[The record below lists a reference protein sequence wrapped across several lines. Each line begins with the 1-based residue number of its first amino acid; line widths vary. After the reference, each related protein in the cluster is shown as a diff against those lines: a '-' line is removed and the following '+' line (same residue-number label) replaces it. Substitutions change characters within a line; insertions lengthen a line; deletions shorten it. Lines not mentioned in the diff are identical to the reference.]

1 MPHTKMQEYANI
13 DYTKTMSI
21 VGLMGEPG
29 AGRIVAEARYV
40 RFPDKPVADVAFVVD
55 EDFQGKGIASFL
67 FRTLK
72 KIAREND
79 IRGFKADVLATNKG
93 MLKVFESASDTP
105 IQAVMDSGIYEL
117 SIPLD
122 ADEKIHRRDN

>member
-1 MPHTKMQEYANI
+1 
-13 DYTKTMSI
+13 MSI

-29 AGRIVAEARYV
+29 TGRIVAEARYV
-40 RFPDKPVADVAFVVD
+40 RLLDKPLADVAFVVD

-72 KIAREND
+72 KIAKEKG

-93 MLKVFESASDTP
+93 MLKVFESASDAP
-105 IQAVMDSGIYEL
+105 IRAVMDSGIYEL
-117 SIPLD
+117 SIPFD
-122 ADEKIHRRDN
+122 TESNASDD